1 MEPAERSVV
10 VSLDHERYKKL
21 IVEVADPQA
30 TLHDV
35 IHRHLDLR
43 ADVDVNDRGI
53 VRDVDTAADLRSPEA

>member
-30 TLHDV
+30 TFAL
-35 IHRHLDLR
+35 L
-43 ADVDVNDRGI
+43 NG
-53 VRDVDTAADLRSPEA
+53 VRKT